1 MHECLLL
8 TIHSQDTT
16 AVTTTT
22 TRVIKEY
29 SNASHS
35 VNVTDHGC
43 PGDNEPCS
51 YCFVTIKDICKHV
64 LK

>member
-35 VNVTDHGC
+35 VNFTDHGY
-43 PGDNEPCS
+43 PGDNELCS
-51 YCFVTIKDICKHV
+51 YCFVTIKDDYV
-64 LK
+64 NMF